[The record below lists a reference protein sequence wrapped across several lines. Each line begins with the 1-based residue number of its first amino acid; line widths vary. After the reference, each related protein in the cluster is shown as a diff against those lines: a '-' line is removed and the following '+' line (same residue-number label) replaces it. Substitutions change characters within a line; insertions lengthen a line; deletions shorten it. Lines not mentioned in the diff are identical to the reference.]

1 MYGLWNAAQY
11 QGSIAGMN
19 AVGKTVEFGGIPR
32 SNSIKVLGVDL
43 LSIGKFEA
51 EDGSDVI
58 VEEQCEGNYSRFLF
72 RDSHLMGS
80 ILYGDTAISGGV
92 KKAIENK
99 DDFSGLLNKQPT
111 AADVWDFFA

>member
-1 MYGLWNAAQY
+1 MFYDATCIFNTILLVGIKQAASPDLTPK
-11 QGSIAGMN
+11 SI
-19 AVGKTVEFGGIPR
+19 
-32 SNSIKVLGVDL
+32 GVDL

-58 VEEQCEGNYSRFLF
+58 IEEQCESNYSRFLF

-99 DDFSGLLNKQPT
+99 DDFSGFLNKQST